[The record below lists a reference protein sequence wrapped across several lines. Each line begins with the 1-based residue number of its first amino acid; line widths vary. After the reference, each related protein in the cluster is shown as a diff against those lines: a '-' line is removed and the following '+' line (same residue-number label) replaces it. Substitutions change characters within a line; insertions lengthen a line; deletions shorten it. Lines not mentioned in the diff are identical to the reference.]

1 MPHPYGPN
9 AGQPAST
16 DNTAYTSNGPNT
28 SAKQTCATGGSMS
41 ATVSGTASHTAGQGA
56 AVLFDAPAA
65 MTIAGVRLWRHEAVG
80 QSSGGSPFT
89 KATYGSTLVE
99 PDCSSG
105 LGCRGRG
112 DPSAPLSAANE
123 VAVSNLREI
132 TQVRWNAFCG
142 GAAGATCG
150 PNPGGAP
157 SAVYNV
163 FAADMLLDDPVAPAV
178 GSAGGPLLAG
188 GTLTGA
194 QSASLTATDAAS
206 GVQKGVLVVDGAIAG
221 EQTLDTSGGGGCA
234 DLGVAPDRRPS
245 YADTQPCPASVSGL
259 VTLNTDA
266 LTPGRHSLSV
276 LVADAAGNTTLAHS
290 GAITVVGSVP
300 VGSPNGAPA
309 SRGAKLTARF
319 GTRGRRVRRLG
330 YETRPT
336 ISGRLVSEAGAPIAG
351 AAVDI
356 LVRDARSGAPTA
368 RVATATTGAD
378 GRLRVKL
385 PRGPSR
391 TITLRYT
398 AFKGDPKPAAA
409 IRLRAV
415 VGARLTAS
423 SSQRSVRVGAR
434 LRISGRLRYLRRAGV
449 AITIQVRESGGW
461 RTFDTVK
468 TRKDGRYRWTH
479 RFRSRSLVGRTVAI
493 RARADSPIYPFAPG
507 TSRVVRVRFR

>member
-1 MPHPYGPN
+1 MAIAALLVLASLLGAAQASAATYHAYLCRIPYGPN
-9 AGQPAST
+9 AAQPAST

-65 MTIAGVRLWRHEAVG
+65 MTIAGFRLWRHEAVG

-142 GAAGATCG
+142 GAAGATLR
-150 PNPGGAP
+150 PEPRRRALRRLQRVRSRHAPRRPGGAGRRLGRRT
-157 SAVYNV
+157 A
-163 FAADMLLDDPVAPAV
+163 
-178 GSAGGPLLAG
+178 AGGRHPYRRAVRLADRHRRRQRRAEG
-188 GTLTGA
+188 RAG
-194 QSASLTATDAAS
+194 
-206 GVQKGVLVVDGAIAG
+206 VDGAIAG

-276 LVADAAGNTTLAHS
+276 LVADATGNTTLAHS

-336 ISGRLVSEAGAPIAG
+336 ISGRLVNEAGAPIAG

-356 LVRDARSGAPTA
+356 LVRDARSGARRRDHDPGA
-368 RVATATTGAD
+368 RV
-378 GRLRVKL
+378 GRL
-385 PRGPSR
+385 
-391 TITLRYT
+391 
-398 AFKGDPKPAAA
+398 AD
-409 IRLRAV
+409 
-415 VGARLTAS
+415 
-423 SSQRSVRVGAR
+423 VRHR
-434 LRISGRLRYLRRAGV
+434 
-449 AITIQVRESGGW
+449 
-461 RTFDTVK
+461 K